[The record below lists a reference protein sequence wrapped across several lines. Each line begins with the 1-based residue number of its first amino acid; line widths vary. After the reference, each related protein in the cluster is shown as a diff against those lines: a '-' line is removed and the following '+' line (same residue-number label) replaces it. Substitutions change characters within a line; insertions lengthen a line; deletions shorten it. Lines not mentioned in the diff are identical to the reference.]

1 MRPIALHVVRGQ
13 QQLHVAGAATL
24 RQLDEPFGDARC
36 AGDANGF
43 ERLQAFRRRVA
54 IRRRAQQRALG
65 VAQLLLFDHA
75 LELEPPQ
82 IAEHRARLCGEPIGL
97 GLQGADPPLRAFGLI
112 AVGVG
117 WCLRH
122 ECRDQARERDGRT
135 SARSLIHA
143 DYTESVRVLGIDYG
157 ARRIGLALSD
167 ATATLASPWRMLQR
181 PPSEAETLRM
191 LITEI
196 MSLKNEDDGLEAVVV
211 GWPRRLD
218 GSPNDQTPVV
228 QTFAQSLKAKIDV
241 PVILQDE
248 RLTSTEAEARL
259 ARREKDWRKRKQ
271 QLDAAAAAIILQDY
285 LDGRPDRQDLS

>member
-1 MRPIALHVVRGQ
+1 
-13 QQLHVAGAATL
+13 
-24 RQLDEPFGDARC
+24 
-36 AGDANGF
+36 
-43 ERLQAFRRRVA
+43 
-54 IRRRAQQRALG
+54 
-65 VAQLLLFDHA
+65 
-75 LELEPPQ
+75 
-82 IAEHRARLCGEPIGL
+82 
-97 GLQGADPPLRAFGLI
+97 
-112 AVGVG
+112 
-117 WCLRH
+117 
-122 ECRDQARERDGRT
+122 
-135 SARSLIHA
+135 
-143 DYTESVRVLGIDYG
+143 VLGIDYG

-196 MSLKNEDDGLEAVVV
+196 VSLKNEDDGLEAVVV

-218 GSPNDQTPVV
+218 GSPNAQTPVV
-228 QTFAQSLKAKIDV
+228 QTFAQSLKTRIDV

-285 LDGRPDRQDLS
+285 LDSRPRPAGRLVMSEDDLP